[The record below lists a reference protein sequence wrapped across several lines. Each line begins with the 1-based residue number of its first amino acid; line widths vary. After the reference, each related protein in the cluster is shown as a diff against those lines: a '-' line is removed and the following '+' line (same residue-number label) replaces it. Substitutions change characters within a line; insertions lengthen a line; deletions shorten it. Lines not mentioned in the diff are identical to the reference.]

1 MSTSC
6 CLVKMKVNY
15 SYYEPNKGFEKLQAQ
30 IYNEFTKKYERHAT
44 AIAEQIQQRYET
56 EKPDPKGIKY
66 AFKEDGS
73 PLAYIQTRV
82 TEATEQNKR
91 RTWIGYPWA
100 AEDCPEVQEKL
111 YSEMFEYVKQRDP
124 ENEIVMGYISDCF
137 TEPISFA
144 KSKGFE
150 IIDEAIQYAIDV
162 KKASKIESQGFKV
175 RIATIEDLDALIEL
189 CKSDPNLE
197 DAFPNEEA
205 WISYFK
211 DRVLPDGHT
220 ILISKDDQLI
230 GAGAP
235 LKGVVEGGILIRFS
249 AVRPGFED
257 ARDAL
262 IVEISKHNVE
272 SGWQDYSLLMYP
284 GNQEDKIA
292 MVEELE
298 GTVFDTQIL
307 FGLKS

>member
-1 MSTSC
+1 MSAFC

-30 IYNEFTKKYERHAT
+30 IYNEFTKKYERHST
-44 AIAEQIQQRYET
+44 TTSEQIRQRYET
-56 EKPDPKGIKY
+56 EIPDPKRIRY
-66 AFKEDGS
+66 SFKEDGS

-82 TEATEQNKR
+82 TEATENTKR

-111 YSEMFEYVKQRDP
+111 YSEMFEYIKQRDP

-150 IIDEAIQYAIDV
+150 IIDEVVQYAIDV
-162 KKASKIESQGFKV
+162 QKASEIESQGFTV
-175 RIATIEDLDALIEL
+175 RIATIEDLDALVEL
-189 CKSDPNLE
+189 VKSDPDTK

-220 ILISKDDQLI
+220 VLLLKDNQLVC
-230 GAGAP
+230 AGAP
-235 LKGVVEGGILIRFS
+235 LKGLVEDGIIIRFS

-257 ARDAL
+257 ARKDL
-262 IVEISKHNVE
+262 IVEISKHNIE

-284 GNQEDKIA
+284 GTQEDQKAFLKKLGATIY
-292 MVEELE
+292 V
-298 GTVFDTQIL
+298 TQIL